1 MCRKWTARFMS
12 AMLGA
17 ALLLGTAMPVLA
29 FDSPKDCAKRVRHAE
44 KNLYD
49 AERKHGRHSR
59 QAAERRREVER
70 ARAKCSM

>member
-1 MCRKWTARFMS
+1 MCRMLIARFTT
-12 AMLGA
+12 AVLGG
-17 ALLLGTAMPVLA
+17 ALLLGTAVPTLA

-44 KNLYD
+44 KNLQD
-49 AERKHGRHSR
+49 AERKHGRRSH